1 MLKET
6 CFFNMYLCLVDNL
19 KNKSIIL
26 FDGVCNLCNTSVI
39 FIIKHDKKAHFK
51 FASLQSDAAKE
62 LLLQLNLK
70 KVKMDSIVLIENNKI
85 HKKSTAALRISRKLN
100 GGFKL
105 LYAFI
110 IIPTFVRNWVYNY
123 IAKNRYKWFGKK
135 DSCMIPSE
143 KLKDRFIA

>member
-62 LLLQLNLK
+62 LLLQHNVK
-70 KVKMDSIVLIENNKI
+70 KNEIDSIVLIENDTLYE
-85 HKKSTAALRISRKLN
+85 KSTAALRISRKLN
-100 GGFKL
+100 GGFKI

-110 IIPTFVRNWVYNY
+110 IIPSLIRDWIYNY
-123 IAKNRYKWFGKK
+123 IAKNRYTWFGKK
-135 DSCMIPSE
+135 DNCMIPSK
-143 KLKDRFIA
+143 KLKHRFIE